1 MSDITE
7 SAKISV
13 LAIDD
18 DPLLLELLVNYLEEL
33 GYGVIA
39 ESSGK
44 RGMAH
49 LSSNADVDV
58 LVTDVH
64 MPEMDGL
71 ELAQLMRKANPLLP
85 IVFVSGYFTDAG
97 SVSVSRSIL
106 INKPYSREQLACG
119 IRQALDRSAS

>member
-1 MSDITE
+1 MSNITR

-13 LAIDD
+13 LAVDD

-49 LSSNADVDV
+49 LFGNADVDV

-64 MPEMDGL
+64 MAEMDGF

-85 IVFVSGYFTDAG
+85 IVFVSGYFNDAV
-97 SVSVSRSIL
+97 SKSVSRSIL
-106 INKPYSREQLACG
+106 INKPYSREQLAWG
-119 IRQALDRSAS
+119 IKQAMDRSAS